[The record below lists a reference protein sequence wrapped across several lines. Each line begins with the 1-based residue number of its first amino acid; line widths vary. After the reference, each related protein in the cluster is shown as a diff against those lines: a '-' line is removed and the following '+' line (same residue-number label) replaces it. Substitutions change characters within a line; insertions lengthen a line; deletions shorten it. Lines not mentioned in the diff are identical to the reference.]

1 MTRIID
7 GDSHFVEPFDLWE
20 RYIEPAYRDRCLR
33 FDINDTKT
41 EIDILVEGQPVP
53 PSMKLSSLQLFGVA
67 TGYGQKEDEGRGLG
81 ELDTSPLFDGSM
93 EDMDVRLRFLEKEGF
108 DMQLIF
114 PTLGLI
120 WEGLIEDPGLAAA
133 HCRAYNRWALEL
145 TAGHRDRL
153 WPLGHISL
161 RDPAAA
167 VKELEGLNA
176 EGVRGVMVAA
186 LPPDGRSLGHPD
198 FDPVWEAAEQLQMAI
213 GLHIVVHPHYL
224 GNDWYRDRDPGF
236 AFLSMNCIQDSRM
249 ALTTMVYD
257 GVFERFPTLHV
268 ATIESASGWV
278 AEWIDRLDYRY
289 SYMGHTM
296 QMGRPASETFERN
309 IWISADPS
317 ERTLPFMVELLGDH
331 KFFTG
336 SDYPH
341 LEGFTDPVR
350 RTRETL
356 AKLPETSVNK
366 ILGPNVEAFLRL

>member
-1 MTRIID
+1 M
-7 GDSHFVEPFDLWE
+7 
-20 RYIEPAYRDRCLR
+20 
-33 FDINDTKT
+33 
-41 EIDILVEGQPVP
+41 
-53 PSMKLSSLQLFGVA
+53 
-67 TGYGQKEDEGRGLG
+67 
-81 ELDTSPLFDGSM
+81 
-93 EDMDVRLRFLEKEGF
+93 
-108 DMQLIF
+108 
-114 PTLGLI
+114 

-145 TAGHRDRL
+145 TVGRRERL
-153 WPLGHISL
+153 CPLGHISL

-186 LPPDGRSLGHPD
+186 LPPGGRSLGHPY

-213 GLHIVVHPHYL
+213 GLHIVIHPHYV
-224 GNDWYRDRDPGF
+224 GNDWYRDCDPGF
-236 AFLSMNCIQDSRM
+236 AFVSMNCIQDSRM

-278 AEWIDRLDYRY
+278 AEWIDRLDYRF

-309 IWISADPS
+309 IWISADPQ

-356 AKLPETSVNK
+356 ARLPETSVNK